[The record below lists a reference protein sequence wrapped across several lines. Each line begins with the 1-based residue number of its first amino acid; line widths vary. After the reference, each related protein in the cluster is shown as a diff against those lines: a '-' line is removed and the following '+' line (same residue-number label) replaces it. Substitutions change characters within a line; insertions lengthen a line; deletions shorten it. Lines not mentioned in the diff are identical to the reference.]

1 MSRIPEALKKAQ
13 MEQNPGQ
20 ATGSG
25 RVSGGEM
32 LPEDLVPLD
41 NTLRGGLLDRCRR
54 PNWTL
59 QESILL
65 RGHSEDHIVA
75 AEELRKLGAWLMQR
89 QRADSLKTLLVTSAS
104 PREGKTFVA
113 VNLAWTM
120 AQAKNRRVLLVDGD
134 LRSPSAHLMLGA
146 PLTPGLAEYLE
157 GSVEESQI
165 LQQGS
170 LLNFFFIPAGK
181 CTGNPVELF
190 STDALKKLIS
200 RLSSLFDWIVFDST
214 PVVSVADARLI
225 AALTDK
231 LLLVVAA
238 GASSRE
244 AVAKAR
250 DFFVNRG
257 LLGVVLNC
265 ADPRESYSSYYYRA
279 YKGKQREK

>member
-1 MSRIPEALKKAQ
+1 MSRISEALKRAQ
-13 MEQNPGQ
+13 QEQNPEQ
-20 ATGSG
+20 TTASS
-25 RVSGGEM
+25 RASRGEM
-32 LPEDLVPLD
+32 LPEELVPLD
-41 NTLRGGLLDRCRR
+41 TPLHGVLLDRCRR
-54 PNWTL
+54 PKWNL
-59 QESILL
+59 QEGILS
-65 RGHSEDHIVA
+65 RGHSEDHVVA
-75 AEELRKLGAWLMQR
+75 AEELRKLGAWLTQR

-157 GSVEESQI
+157 GGVEEAQI
-165 LQQGS
+165 LQQGPLS
-170 LLNFFFIPAGK
+170 NFFFISGGK
-181 CTGNPVELF
+181 STVNPVELL

-200 RLSSLFDWIVFDST
+200 QLSPLFDWIVFDST

-238 GASSRE
+238 GTSSRE

-250 DFFVNRG
+250 DFFVNKG
-257 LLGVVLNC
+257 LLGVVLNY

-279 YKGKQREK
+279 YKGRQP